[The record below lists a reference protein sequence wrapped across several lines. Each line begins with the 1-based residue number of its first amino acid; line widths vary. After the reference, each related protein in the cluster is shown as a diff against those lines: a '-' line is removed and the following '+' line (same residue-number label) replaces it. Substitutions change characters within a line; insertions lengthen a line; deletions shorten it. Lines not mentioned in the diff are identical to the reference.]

1 MKFSIFY
8 LSVVCF
14 YQASLRMLNSLSIQE
29 TESVTLVQQFAAVM
43 VALIMKYQSK
53 VTQTLLLTVFQQKN
67 LTLAKFPIT
76 KVQPKNLS

>member
-1 MKFSIFY
+1 
-8 LSVVCF
+8 
-14 YQASLRMLNSLSIQE
+14 MLNSLSIQA
-29 TESVTLVQQFAAVM
+29 TESVTLVQPFAVVM

-76 KVQPKNLS
+76 KVQQKNLS